1 MRRRI
6 IASLVAIAGVTGLA
20 LAEFSSVGSAASPA
34 RAKAAAAYI
43 PKIVDVGCTKSHNL
57 NGKVVGMSFE
67 VQLPLFSQLVSDVEK
82 FAKLSGCGLSFKITN
97 ANGDPAKQVTDA
109 QGLVTDK
116 VNAVFTNV
124 AESPGWQVLGPLVKS
139 NHTVWYNWSSVPEPD
154 ATAQATV
161 WQAAAGALVA
171 APACAWLKKHFN
183 GKAEVAML
191 VSLTD
196 PGFQARSNA
205 FKKSL
210 LKICP
215 KAQFVATGDGGFSSP
230 SVGEKSTLNLIQAH
244 PNLKMLFADW
254 DGAALGAVTAARE
267 SNKTD
272 PTQFYIASTD
282 GSTAQ
287 LQDMAK
293 PGAVLQSTGALLFR
307 FDAGY
312 VVRDVERLLL
322 GQKVPLLRVLIPE
335 LVTTSNLKKFDKLIN
350 APFSKVNENVYPK
363 ISKYFSFRYSNTNQ
377 LPIPAGL

>member
-1 MRRRI
+1 MRRMI
-6 IASLVAIAGVTGLA
+6 IALLVALVGVTA
-20 LAEFSSVGSAASPA
+20 LTLEFSSVGSAA
-34 RAKAAAAYI
+34 RAKTAATYI
-43 PKIVDVGCTKSHNL
+43 PQIVNL
-57 NGKVVGMSFE
+57 PCSKNQSLKGKVVGLSFE
-67 VQLPLFSQLVSDVEK
+67 QSLPLFSQLVSDIEQ
-82 FAKLSGCGLSFKITN
+82 FAKLSNCGLSFKITN

-124 AESPGWQVLGPLVKS
+124 AEAPGWSVLGPLVKA
-139 NHTVWYNWSSVPEPD
+139 NHTVWYNWSSVPEPQ

-171 APACAWLKKHFN
+171 KPACDWINKHFH
-183 GKAEVAML
+183 GHAQVAML

-215 KAQFVATGDGGFSSP
+215 GAQFVATGDGGFNTP
-230 SVGEKSTLNLIQAH
+230 TVAEQSTLNLIQAH
-244 PNLKMLFADW
+244 PQVKVLFADW

-307 FDAGY
+307 YDAGY
-312 VVRDVERLLL
+312 VVRDITRLLL
-322 GQKVPLLRVLIPE
+322 GEKVPLLRVLVPE
-335 LVTTSNLKKFDKLIN
+335 LVTTQNLSAFNTLIN
-350 APFSKVNENVYPK
+350 APFSKSNAGVYPR
-363 ISKYFSFRYSNTNQ
+363 ISKYFNFRYSNTNQ